1 MALRNDQ
8 PCQPD
13 MPGELEIGQGEK
25 VQENP
30 SSPWNSGPLI
40 AAL

>member
-1 MALRNDQ
+1 MALRSDQ

-13 MPGELEIGQGEK
+13 MPGKLENGQGEE

-30 SSPWNSGPLI
+30 SSPWKPGPLI
-40 AAL
+40 AVL